1 MNAPPARGYLSISE
15 VLAQLRPEFPDIS
28 TSKIRFL
35 ETEGLI
41 EPARSPSGYR
51 RFVAADVARLRY
63 ILAAQRDQYLPL
75 RVIKERLAAAEADAE
90 ARDGEP
96 GTGRDEGANRRDG
109 GGAGRS
115 ADGTGHN
122 GAGTGRNER
131 GGVAELARVTPSGP
145 VGRRELIAA
154 TGATDALLTE
164 LETHGLLR
172 RQGRVY
178 PAGAIEVTGAVTA
191 LMAYGVEARH
201 LRTMQAAAE
210 RETALIEQVVA
221 PMLRQRS
228 AAGRELASQT
238 SAELAGLLVRLHAT
252 LLAGELAEAGLSAR
266 PDERGPVVP
275 GHAIPGQAAPG
286 RAVASASPAGPAR
299 AGAAGKID
307 ASRADPARDSGCTLT
322 KGMPASTRGMPVSE
336 VGW

>member
-1 MNAPPARGYLSISE
+1 MNGPPTRGYLSISE

-28 TSKIRFL
+28 MSKIRFL

-51 RFVAADVARLRY
+51 RFVTADVARLRY

-75 RVIKERLAAAEADAE
+75 RVIKERLAAA
-90 ARDGEP
+90 GEP
-96 GTGRDEGANRRDG
+96 AEVAEV
-109 GGAGRS
+109 A
-115 ADGTGHN
+115 
-122 GAGTGRNER
+122 E
-131 GGVAELARVTPSGP
+131 VAELARVAPTGP

-172 RQGRVY
+172 RQGRLY
-178 PAGAIEVTGAVTA
+178 PAAAIEVTGAVTA
-191 LMAYGVEARH
+191 LMGYGVEARH

-210 RETALIEQVVA
+210 RETALVEQVVA

-228 AAGRELASQT
+228 AAGRELAGQT
-238 SAELAGLLVRLHAT
+238 SAELAGLLVRLHAA
-252 LLAGELAEAGLSAR
+252 LLAGELAEAGLPAR
-266 PDERGPVVP
+266 PDEGAPAVPSQTVV
-275 GHAIPGQAAPG
+275 GSTEAG
-286 RAVASASPAGPAR
+286 RAVASPPAGGPAR
-299 AGAAGKID
+299 AGTGSKID
-307 ASRADPARDSGCTLT
+307 AGRADLARDSGCTLT